1 MIMSGDAQTQFTND
15 EVELQEQPWADD
27 VDEEER
33 DEDDPPDWKKNESRS
48 LFLPHCRYVD
58 KSFIEMLLE

>member
-15 EVELQEQPWADD
+15 KVELQEQSRADD

-48 LFLPHCRYVD
+48 SFLPHCRYLTKV
-58 KSFIEMLLE
+58 L